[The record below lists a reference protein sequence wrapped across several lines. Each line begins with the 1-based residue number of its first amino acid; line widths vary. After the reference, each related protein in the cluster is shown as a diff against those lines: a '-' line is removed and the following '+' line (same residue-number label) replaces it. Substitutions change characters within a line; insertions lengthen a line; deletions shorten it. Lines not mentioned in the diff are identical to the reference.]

1 MPVTERTLRHAIVA
15 VAAIALAS
23 GSAVTALANPVDV
36 ALVRDVQR
44 TVNRYAFFTVFDDV
58 SVAFDEDHEGRVT
71 LYGSVTDPKKKRDLE
86 KRVVAVD
93 GIVDVRNEIEV
104 LPVSTFDN
112 ELRYRVARAIYGN
125 SAFWHYAAR
134 RHPPI
139 HIVVNRGH
147 VTLTGVVDT
156 EADRALAR
164 VLAGQF
170 GAFSVTNE
178 LTLPTTLGEAL
189 EAAAVSQEPRPRRP
203 TARSVSQPQ

>member
-1 MPVTERTLRHAIVA
+1 MPVTRRTSRHALVA
-15 VAAIALAS
+15 IAAIALAC
-23 GSAVTALANPVDV
+23 GSAVTALASTVD
-36 ALVRDVQR
+36 ADLVRDVQR

-58 SVAFDEDHEGRVT
+58 SVVFDENEEGTVT
-71 LYGSVTDPKKKRDLE
+71 LLGSVTEPKKKRDIE
-86 KRVVAVD
+86 QRVLAVD
-93 GIVDVRNEIEV
+93 GIVRVRNEIEV

-147 VTLTGVVDT
+147 VTLTGVADT

-164 VLAGQF
+164 VLAAQF

-178 LTLPTTLGEAL
+178 LTLPTTLGDAL
-189 EAAAVSQEPRPRRP
+189 ETAEVSQ
-203 TARSVSQPQ
+203 